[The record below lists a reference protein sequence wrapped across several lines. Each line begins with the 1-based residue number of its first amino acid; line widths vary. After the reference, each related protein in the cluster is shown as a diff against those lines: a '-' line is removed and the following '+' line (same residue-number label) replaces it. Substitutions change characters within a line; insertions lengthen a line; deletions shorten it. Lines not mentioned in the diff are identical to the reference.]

1 MAEGKDSPVL
11 RERTDRSFDLLSSA
25 YRRRVIYALVTQGPA
40 SVGELADAVVSA
52 GIADARDRAVVSLV
66 HMHLPKLD
74 DFDVVEY
81 AGPDEAVSLGDE
93 VERLE
98 PYLSVAARR
107 EADLDSRLSFGPG
120 GFDAV
125 ADTSLD

>member
-1 MAEGKDSPVL
+1 MVTGHDSSSL
-11 RERTDRSFDLLSSA
+11 HERIDRSFDLLSSA
-25 YRRRVIYALVTQGPA
+25 YRRRVIYTLLEQGPA
-40 SVGELADAVVSA
+40 TVGELADAVVSA
-52 GIADARDRAVVSLV
+52 GLADARDSALTSLI

-81 AGPDEAVSLGDE
+81 GGPDDAVSLGDE

-107 EADLDSRLSFGPG
+107 EADAESGLSFESG
-120 GFDAV
+120 GFEAV